1 MTSEIASA
9 NYFTRKSSM
18 PISNSLFR
26 SPNVQLEKKMMQS
39 KTFTARE
46 KKGSHS
52 QLSECKQ

>member
-39 KTFTARE
+39 KSLHSSG
-46 KKGSHS
+46 KKGVS
-52 QLSECKQ
+52 LTTL